1 MGDTRDTLLDRLKQR
16 KLVRWTVG
24 YLAAA
29 WVLLQVVS
37 TLQEGLGWSQSL
49 FSSVVALLFV
59 GLVVTVILAW
69 YHGERGRQ
77 RVSRSEVLVLGIA
90 VLLSG
95 AFALRW
101 SSADRDRSGDTAA
114 LEGVSRASIAVLPF
128 QDLSLDGDQEYFGQG
143 LAEEI
148 INALAQVGDL
158 RVAARTSTFAFA
170 ADGADVATIAGRLG
184 VANVLEGSVQK
195 SGDRVRITAQL
206 IEAESGFHVWSDTF
220 DRPFT
225 DIFAIQ
231 DEIGQ
236 AVADRLEAT
245 LSPQQESELV
255 GQSTSSVQAYEEYLL
270 GRFELGRAT
279 RESLQA
285 AVSRFERS
293 IEHDPEYAEAHAGLA
308 DAYNLLELYSA
319 ASAGAFFDPRD
330 LTAEA
335 LRAAERAI
343 ELQPDLGPA
352 HASLTRALIKEG
364 RWEQAEREALAAI
377 SLSPS
382 YANSHSAYGQVLNY
396 TGRSEEGV
404 EHFTTARSLDPASQ
418 SISAGLGIALHA
430 AGRMAEAA
438 AELRRGIDLDSTW
451 APGWSFLSLVLA
463 EQGEYEEAIQA
474 MVRRTALAGLAA
486 EAEAELVVEMEER
499 IRAIERYRETGEVQ
513 AYRPSLRSSFDLLA
527 FTYHRAAMGQTDR
540 ALGAFRALVS
550 SGVYE
555 AAANLHVMFLGR
567 MLADDPDYRALLTET
582 GIGGS

>member
-1 MGDTRDTLLDRLKQR
+1 MRDTRDTLLDRLKQR

-37 TLQEGLGWSQSL
+37 TLQEGLGWSQSV
-49 FSSVVALLFV
+49 FSSVVAFLFV

-77 RVSRSEVLVLGIA
+77 RVSRSEVLVLGVAI
-90 VLLSG
+90 LLSG

-101 SSADRDRSGDTAA
+101 SSANRGSSGRTAA

-128 QDLSLDGDQEYFGQG
+128 EDLSLDGDQEYFGQG

-148 INALAQVGDL
+148 INALAQVADL

-170 ADGADVATIAGRLG
+170 ADGADVATIAGRLR

-255 GQSTSSVQAYEEYLL
+255 GQSTSSVEAYEEYLL

-285 AVSRFERS
+285 AVSRFDRA
-293 IEHDPEYAEAHAGLA
+293 IEHDPEYAEAYAGLA

-319 ASAGAFFDPRD
+319 ASAGAFFDPRN

-343 ELQPDLGPA
+343 ELQPGLGPA
-352 HASLTRALIKEG
+352 RASLTRALIKEG
-364 RWEQAEREALAAI
+364 RWEEAEREALAAI

-396 TGRSEEGV
+396 TSRSEEGV

-430 AGRMAEAA
+430 AGRVAEAA
-438 AELRRGIDLDSTW
+438 AELRRGIDLDPTW

-463 EQGEYEEAIQA
+463 EQGEYEEAILA
-474 MVRRTALAGLAA
+474 VVRRTELAGLAA
-486 EAEAELVVEMEER
+486 EAEAELVVEMEE
-499 IRAIERYRETGEVQ
+499 ADQG
-513 AYRPSLRSSFDLLA
+513 
-527 FTYHRAAMGQTDR
+527 DR
-540 ALGAFRALVS
+540 AVPGYRRGSDVPALAAELVRPPGIHVS
-550 SGVYE
+550 Q
-555 AAANLHVMFLGR
+555 GR
-567 MLADDPDYRALLTET
+567 D
-582 GIGGS
+582 GSD